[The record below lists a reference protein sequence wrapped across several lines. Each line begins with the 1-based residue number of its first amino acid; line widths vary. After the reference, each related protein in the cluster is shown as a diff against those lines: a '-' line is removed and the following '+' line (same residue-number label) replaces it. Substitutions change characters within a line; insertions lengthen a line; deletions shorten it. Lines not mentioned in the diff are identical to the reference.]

1 MFTII
6 DSLKI
11 WKIWNNF
18 SCRKGSYKRYSYIR
32 IPPTYNSYLSIYNKE
47 NKLKFQQKNV
57 TLIQEVFQLNLKR
70 FKGWSISNNMWKLI
84 SQKGTIEYCDCLQ
97 NRVRLWDL
105 VQEALV
111 KFKYSLKSIQ
121 SSLCMIL
128 YTWQQMRN
136 CHLSCN
142 VGQRSSSLSSYELL
156 MVKGV
161 TECNLTLSK
170 FSWQFLCTCS
180 LNWGKHLAVFIV
192 LKLGVAVFI
201 VSCGNSYCLHKL
213 QRCVPVVN
221 FNDCY
226 PQRIVCQY
234 IYVKGCMWGE

>member
-1 MFTII
+1 M
-6 DSLKI
+6 
-11 WKIWNNF
+11 
-18 SCRKGSYKRYSYIR
+18 
-32 IPPTYNSYLSIYNKE
+32 
-47 NKLKFQQKNV
+47 
-57 TLIQEVFQLNLKR
+57 QEVFQLNLKR
-70 FKGWSISNNMWKLI
+70 FKGWSISNMWKLI
-84 SQKGTIEYCDCLQ
+84 SLFQKGTIEYRDCLQ

-111 KFKYSLKSIQ
+111 KFMYSLKSIQ

-136 CHLSCN
+136 CRLSCN
-142 VGQRSSSLSSYELL
+142 VGQWSSSLSSYELL

-161 TECNLTLSK
+161 TECNLRLSK

-201 VSCGNSYCLHKL
+201 VSCGNSYCLHNL

-226 PQRIVCQY
+226 PQRTVCQY
-234 IYVKGCMWGE
+234 ICERVHVRRIDTLTRESCLVVCTAMFNESLVLYLWLTVDDA